1 MTLVE
6 FILPVI
12 YLFAYMLNFGVFTK
26 KDSTMDKYFTGQDF
40 YTFVFYLSIVVGT
53 YISLCT
59 FVNFQLPR
67 EKEIN
72 VSSTLK
78 IMNVSSLA
86 SDLSFILIQ

>member
-6 FILPVI
+6 FLLPVL
-12 YLFAYMLNFGVFTK
+12 YLLVYLMNFGVFTK
-26 KDSTMDKYFTGQDF
+26 KDSTLDKYFTGQDF

-72 VSSTLK
+72 VASTLQ
-78 IMNVSSLA
+78 IMNVSRFA
-86 SDLSFILIQ
+86 SDMSFILI